1 MYMCI
6 YSVYLL
12 AMVLGSNNVQE
23 VEVYSQLNWMYQLY
37 NDRTYMYVQNTQLT
51 ISFWYCV
58 YMYLYLPCAR
68 NAKDHFRLFEH
79 TIFYILD
86 VYSCWSSL
94 WWPDKILS
102 PRHKCVF
109 LGSTT
114 IFAGNKNT
122 FRYIKNISMEMAS
135 LYLFSCIGKDC
146 GTRKN
151 KIFKFNLFYSWVYN
165 QCSWKLCAQARNCF
179 V

>member
-1 MYMCI
+1 MYKRLRYTLNWIECTNFTMIVHTCMYKIHSLQYHSDIVCICI
-6 YSVYLL
+6 YIC
-12 AMVLGSNNVQE
+12 
-23 VEVYSQLNWMYQLY
+23 
-37 NDRTYMYVQNTQLT
+37 R
-51 ISFWYCV
+51 
-58 YMYLYLPCAR
+58 AR
-68 NAKDHFRLFEH
+68 VMQKITFDCSKH